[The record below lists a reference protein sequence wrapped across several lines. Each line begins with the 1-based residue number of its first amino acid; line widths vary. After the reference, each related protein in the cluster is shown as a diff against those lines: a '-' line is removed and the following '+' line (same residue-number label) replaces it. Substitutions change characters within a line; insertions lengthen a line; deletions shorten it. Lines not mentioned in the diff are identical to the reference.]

1 MPRLLYQ
8 EPDPL
13 IVLSPAPGSEIPRA
27 LLYATARGRF
37 NRQAWLASSG
47 MTPLLQAVHSI
58 PLCARLSHFQRNS
71 LPVKQ
76 QPSAIGTPASTARSP
91 SAGA

>member
-1 MPRLLYQ
+1 MPRLVYQ

-37 NRQAWLASSG
+37 NKLAWLATSG

-58 PLCARLSHFQRNS
+58 PLSAPLSHFRRNS
-71 LPVKQ
+71 LPVKPP
-76 QPSAIGTPASTARSP
+76 PSAIGTPTSLAGLS

>member
-1 MPRLLYQ
+1 M
-8 EPDPL
+8 

-37 NRQAWLASSG
+37 NKLAWLATSA
-47 MTPLLQAVHSI
+47 MVPLLQAVHLI
-58 PLCARLSHFQRNS
+58 PLWAPLSHFQRNS

-76 QPSAIGTPASTARSP
+76 HPSAIGTPTFGEPSP
-91 SAGA
+91 SATA